1 MYLYYQ
7 PGEKV
12 FFGNWHMHVARFCT
26 GKNVEMRVSQKTAMP
41 RSLRQG
47 FTLIEVI
54 VGGMVFLFVAT
65 ALASVFQA
73 GMVVDQDEQSFN
85 ELISAIIVGRRL
97 LLEGPPKGG
106 NIGDKGLLEADQAT
120 MTVTLEDL
128 EEDMDENG
136 NPLPALEY
144 RAGNE
149 RYRMWVSSGILFRH
163 CVAPSILPREAVIG
177 YKETNLKVTT
187 IDGKQPFEDSVFP
200 GFVSGSFLVYEDR
213 NDNNMQDLE
222 EPSIPFKF
230 SATLR
235 NSI

>member
-1 MYLYYQ
+1 
-7 PGEKV
+7 
-12 FFGNWHMHVARFCT
+12 
-26 GKNVEMRVSQKTAMP
+26 MP
-41 RSLRQG
+41 ISTSQG

-73 GMVVDQDEQSFN
+73 GMVVDRDEQSFN

-136 NPLPALEY
+136 NPLPVLEY

-177 YKETNLKVTT
+177 YKETDLKVTT
-187 IDGKQPFEDSVFP
+187 IDGKQPFEDSIFP
-200 GFVSGSFLVYEDR
+200 GFVSGSLLVYEDR
-213 NDNNMQDLE
+213 NDNGMQDLE

-230 SATLR
+230 SSALR
-235 NSI
+235 NSL